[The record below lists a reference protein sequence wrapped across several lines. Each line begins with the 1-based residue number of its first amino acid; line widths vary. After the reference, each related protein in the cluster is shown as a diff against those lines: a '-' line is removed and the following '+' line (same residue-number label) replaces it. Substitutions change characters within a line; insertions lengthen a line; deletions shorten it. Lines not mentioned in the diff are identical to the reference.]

1 MSRGA
6 VPLDPLGS
14 NVKAAAIS
22 SGLSTLES
30 IQAEPA
36 VVPVLPRAG
45 CNSDRPDSAS
55 TPVPKVTKIF
65 SLPKVGAAVWGSH
78 RQCKAGKDLSPRRV
92 STQVPALLGM
102 VLGAVDRAMEAIVTP
117 RTATI
122 GEVDRTTGLE
132 ETLVKVD
139 LDQIQRNRLAL
150 LALIIRRPTM
160 VRVRRPM
167 PLVEI

>member
-1 MSRGA
+1 
-6 VPLDPLGS
+6 
-14 NVKAAAIS
+14 
-22 SGLSTLES
+22 
-30 IQAEPA
+30 
-36 VVPVLPRAG
+36 
-45 CNSDRPDSAS
+45 
-55 TPVPKVTKIF
+55 
-65 SLPKVGAAVWGSH
+65 
-78 RQCKAGKDLSPRRV
+78 
-92 STQVPALLGM
+92 M
-102 VLGAVDRAMEAIVTP
+102 VLGAADRAMEAIVTP